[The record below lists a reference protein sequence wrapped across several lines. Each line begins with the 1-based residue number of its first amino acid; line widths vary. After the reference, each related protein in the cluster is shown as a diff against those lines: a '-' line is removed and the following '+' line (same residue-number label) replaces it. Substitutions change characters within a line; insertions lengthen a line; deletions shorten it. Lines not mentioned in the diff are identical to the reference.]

1 GAWSLVFGLWS
12 LVGAGEVADRRI
24 DRRRQKVVQ
33 QLAWA
38 RGISGIGCGGP
49 AERRQGARQ
58 RRQLLSRSRRGARQP
73 DRPQREAIALKTRQ
87 RLLAGQYLQ
96 RQQPRP
102 APCPHRGRKQP
113 QWRPPPHGQRRELA
127 P

>member
-73 DRPQREAIALKTRQ
+73 DRPQRGAIAPKTRQ
-87 RLLAGQYLQ
+87 PLLAGKC
-96 RQQPRP
+96 RERP
-102 APCPHRGRKQP
+102 QDRRRAS
-113 QWRPPPHGQRRELA
+113 PPDCGDEP
-127 P
+127 